1 MYWLLTWKAK
11 SMELHANERELIR
24 EKSRS
29 AHYRAKDLLAIEQ
42 SIVPHSKDHNF
53 ANILSSRTANAIM
66 KKEVLNEQKR
76 AIRESKA
83 NNNRDKDNIMD
94 QEGGH
99 ESNRFNQDEDMDEE
113 VDELRKKK
121 KKRKKQSSD
130 GI

>member
-1 MYWLLTWKAK
+1 MN
-11 SMELHANERELIR
+11 LHANEREIIR
-24 EKSRS
+24 AKSRS
-29 AHYRAKDLLAIEQ
+29 ALDRAKDLLAIEQ

-94 QEGGH
+94 QEGDQQ
-99 ESNRFNQDEDMDEE
+99 SKKYNQEEDTAEE
-113 VDELRKKK
+113 VDQRRKKK
-121 KKRKKQSSD
+121 KKRKTQSSD

>member
-1 MYWLLTWKAK
+1 
-11 SMELHANERELIR
+11 
-24 EKSRS
+24 
-29 AHYRAKDLLAIEQ
+29 
-42 SIVPHSKDHNF
+42 
-53 ANILSSRTANAIM
+53 M

-83 NNNRDKDNIMD
+83 STNRDKDDIMD

-99 ESNRFNQDEDMDEE
+99 ESNRFNQDKDTDEE
-113 VDELRKKK
+113 VDQLRKKK